1 MKVCFVSNATE
12 LGGAERVL
20 LETIDVLKERGIE
33 CRVLLPGD
41 GELAQEFGEAGVP
54 YAFLDG
60 GSWVSWERPSP
71 WNQAKAVAKI
81 AGRLFPAV
89 RTIRGWGCDAIYSN
103 SVTVCGG
110 AVVARLLNLP
120 HIWHLHEFGKEYGM
134 FYKFGEGFSN
144 RSIGR
149 LSSACIL
156 VSNDL
161 AAKYGQFI
169 APSKLRVVYPSM
181 HRGLSSGEYSGTQST
196 LAPAFAGRFR
206 LVIVGGLVEG
216 KGHADAV
223 QALAH
228 LVREGVNAELLIVGE
243 SYPAFRGT
251 LEEIARSNALSGR
264 VSFVGRVRDASPF
277 LRAADVVLVCSRG
290 EAFGR
295 VTIEA
300 MLAGKAVVGA
310 AAGATVELVQDGFNG
325 LLYKCGDPAD
335 LAAKVRFLVDH
346 PAIVQRLGQNGKR
359 WAASRFTRER
369 YGEELMAVLSSVVRA
384 PSLLP
389 VTSQIKVQ
397 P

>member
-1 MKVCFVSNATE
+1 MKVCFISNATQ

-20 LETIDVLKERGIE
+20 LETIDVLMERGVE
-33 CRVLLPGD
+33 CRVLLGGD
-41 GELAQEFGEAGVP
+41 GELAHELGEAGVP

-60 GSWVSWERPSP
+60 GSWVTWERPSP
-71 WNQAKAVAKI
+71 WNRAKAVAKI
-81 AGRLFPAV
+81 AGRLLPAA
-89 RTIRGWGCDAIYSN
+89 RTIRSWRCDAIYSN
-103 SVTVCGG
+103 SLTVCGG

-120 HIWHLHEFGKEYGM
+120 HIWHLHEFGKEFGV

-149 LSSACIL
+149 LSTACIL
-156 VSNDL
+156 VSNAL

-169 APSKLRVVYPSM
+169 APSKLRVVYPSV
-181 HRGLSSGEYSGTQST
+181 HRGLSPSECSVAQSA
-196 LAPAFAGRFR
+196 LAPAVAGRFR

-216 KGHADAV
+216 KGQEDAV
-223 QALAH
+223 RALGH
-228 LVREGVNAELLIVGE
+228 LVRDGVDAELLMVGE

-264 VSFVGRVRDASPF
+264 VAFVGRVRDASPF
-277 LRAADVVLVCSRG
+277 IRAADVVLVCSRA

-310 AAGATVELVQDGFNG
+310 AVGATAELVQDGFNG
-325 LLYKCGDPAD
+325 LLYKCCDASD

-346 PAIVQRLGQNGKR
+346 PDIAQRLGENGKR

-369 YGEELMAVLSSVVRA
+369 YGEELMDVLSSVVRS
-384 PSLLP
+384 PSLLS